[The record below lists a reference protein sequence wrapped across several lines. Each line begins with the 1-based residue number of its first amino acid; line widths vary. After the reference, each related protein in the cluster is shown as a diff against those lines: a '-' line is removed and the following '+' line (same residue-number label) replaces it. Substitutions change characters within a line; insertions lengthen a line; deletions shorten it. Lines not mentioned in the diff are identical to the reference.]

1 MSCVVSI
8 FPAGNKFYKHSDGS
22 CESHAY
28 SQPSFI
34 LRPRHTF
41 LRRKRRFAEEYKQRV
56 AARDWAT
63 AHQLFA
69 EELAPRWWLAGQ
81 HSKLRSQLQPLL
93 KAAQEAQAQV
103 DTAQWQIGAELYATY
118 FDVEVGDTLTRVR
131 QNLVRKRT
139 VQSASRTGLLC

>member
-8 FPAGNKFYKHSDGS
+8 FPFGNKFYKHPDGS
-22 CESHAY
+22 YESHAS
-28 SQPSFI
+28 SQPSLI
-34 LRPRHTF
+34 LLPRHTF
-41 LRRKRRFAEEYKQRV
+41 LRRKRPSAEEYKQRV

-81 HSKLRSQLQPLL
+81 HSQLRSQLQPLL

-103 DTAQWQIGAELYATY
+103 DTAHWQIGAELYAAY

-131 QNLVRKRT
+131 SDLARKCT
-139 VQSASRTGLLC
+139 VQ